1 MHDILL
7 AKQIID
13 EISKIA
19 KARKLD
25 SIKLVNLE
33 IGSVAL
39 AHGNLP
45 EHIDEIDPGNLK
57 FILENMSSKY
67 GLDKVHPVRNSG
79 GRYKSNKVL
88 SNSKSPK
95 EKKQD
100 IFSNRA
106 KFDIK
111 KIPGDNWKILEII
124 TN

>member
-1 MHDILL
+1 MHDVIL

-13 EISKIA
+13 EISKVA

-25 SIKLVNLE
+25 NIKSVNLE

-39 AHGNLP
+39 SHDGMP
-45 EHIDEIDPGNLK
+45 EHIDEIDPGSLGL
-57 FILENMSSKY
+57 ILETMAPKY
-67 GLDKVHPVRNSG
+67 GLGK
-79 GRYKSNKVL
+79 
-88 SNSKSPK
+88 
-95 EKKQD
+95 
-100 IFSNRA
+100 A